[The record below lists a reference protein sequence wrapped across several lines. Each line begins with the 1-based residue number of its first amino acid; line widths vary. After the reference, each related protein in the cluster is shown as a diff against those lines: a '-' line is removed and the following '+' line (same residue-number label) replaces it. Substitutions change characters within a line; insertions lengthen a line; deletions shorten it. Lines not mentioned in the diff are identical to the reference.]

1 MGTVPYQM
9 DQNSDN
15 LEHGKQLGVFT
26 CAVVLTMNT
35 CPDDQYLKTI
45 IEATN
50 VLSNHRLDNEG
61 EKKAQSDDKS
71 LNTTNTSASASN
83 STSRNSSARENLEL
97 SLAQLEGCCYCCGKR
112 GHKSRVF
119 T

>member
-1 MGTVPYQM
+1 MA
-9 DQNSDN
+9 
-15 LEHGKQLGVFT
+15 HGIGVSRNGGKEKYGSLMIGLSAQFS
-26 CAVVLTMNT
+26 LKN
-35 CPDDQYLKTI
+35 DQYLKTI
-45 IEATN
+45 IKATN

-61 EKKAQSDDKS
+61 TKKAQSDDKR

-83 STSRNSSARENLEL
+83 STSRNSSAREHLEL